1 MCCPIRM
8 FQRLFDGSM
17 FQTSLSLPGV
27 QRRALASL
35 DTNSQVIIII
45 LKLFVVQ
52 RTVLKRSLPR
62 LVTAYPVSSVADPRC
77 LSRIMIFVHPGSR
90 I

>member
-1 MCCPIRM
+1 M
-8 FQRLFDGSM
+8 FQRLFDGSI

-35 DTNSQVIIII
+35 DTNSQVIII

-52 RTVLKRSLPR
+52 RTVWYL
-62 LVTAYPVSSVADPRC
+62 
-77 LSRIMIFVHPGSR
+77 G
-90 I
+90 